1 MVRDLPI
8 TKMVWRA
15 LAINERRKLFFVWI
29 LVLIGMMLEL
39 LSLGL
44 IIPFMGLLTQ
54 DDYAEKFP
62 SLYERLGEPT
72 QQEILVTGVL
82 FILAVYLVKAIFT
95 YYSNWVQR
103 AFLNRAKARLSNEIF
118 QRYLCQPYSFHLDHN
133 SSTLITNA
141 ENGRTIVSGGLE
153 PLLVLLTDGL
163 IATGMF
169 VLLLIVEPIGTLCV
183 LVLFAAASVL
193 FQFST
198 RKRIHEWGIAK
209 KIESRLVL
217 KHLQQG
223 LGGAKEVKI
232 MGREQ
237 LFLEEHKK
245 SVSASM
251 EVDRRF
257 MMLQVIPRL
266 WLELLAIVGLVVL
279 VLAMI
284 GSGDSVSQILP
295 VLGLFAATSFRIIPS
310 INRILAS
317 IQTLGYSKPIIRSVF
332 DDLQL
337 LVPVTPKTGTEIQ
350 FSTSVCFENVSF
362 KYSNALGN
370 ANENLSFCIGKGEAV
385 GIIGHSGAGKST
397 LVDILLGLLQPT
409 AGAVLV
415 DGVDIQ
421 NNLRSWQNHIGY
433 VPQTIY
439 LVDDTLARNVAF
451 GLPGEMVDHDAIARS
466 IKAAQLDEF
475 VSSLPDGLDT
485 IVGERGVRLSGGQR
499 QRIGIARALYNDPE
513 ILVLDEAT
521 SSLDTE
527 TEQGVMD
534 AVKELLGTK
543 TIVIIAHRTTTVS
556 YCTKVYKMD
565 KAKIVGSG
573 LPSEMTLL
581 PES

>member
-54 DDYAEKFP
+54 DDYAETFP
-62 SLYERLGEPT
+62 SLYVRFGEPS
-72 QQEILVTGVL
+72 QQEILVAGVL
-82 FILAVYLVKAIFT
+82 IILLVYLVKAVFT

-103 AFLNRAKARLSNEIF
+103 AFLNKAKARLSNEIYT
-118 QRYLCQPYSFHLDHN
+118 RYLNQQYSFHLDQN
-133 SSTLITNA
+133 SAKLISNS
-141 ENGRTIVSGGLE
+141 ENGRTVISGGLE
-153 PLLVLLTDGL
+153 PMLVLLTDGL
-163 IATGMF
+163 IALGMF
-169 VLLLIVEPIGTLCV
+169 ALLLIVEPLGTICV
-183 LVLFAAASVL
+183 LLLFSVAGGL

-198 RKRIHEWGIAK
+198 RRRIHVWGIEK
-209 KIESRLVL
+209 KVEIRQVL

-223 LGGAKEVKI
+223 LGGVKEVKI
-232 MGREQ
+232 LGREP
-237 LFLEEHKK
+237 LFIKEHMESINK
-245 SVSASM
+245 SM
-251 EVDRRF
+251 EVERRF
-257 MMLQVIPRL
+257 MMLQILPRL
-266 WLELLAIVGLVVL
+266 TLELLAIVGLVVL

-310 INRILAS
+310 INRIMAS
-317 IQTLGYSKPIIRSVF
+317 VQTLGYSKPIIQSVF

-337 LVPVTPKTGTEIQ
+337 SVPETPKVGTEIK
-350 FSTSVCFENVSF
+350 FSTSICFNNVSF
-362 KYSNALGN
+362 RYSSAAGN
-370 ANENLSFCIGKGEAV
+370 ANDDLSFCIGKGEAV

-409 AGAVLV
+409 AGEVLV
-415 DGVDIQ
+415 DGIDIQ
-421 NNLRSWQNHIGY
+421 NNLRSWQDHIGY

-451 GLPGEMVDHDAIARS
+451 GLPDDLVDHEAVARS

-475 VSSLPDGLDT
+475 VSSLPDGLNT

-565 KAKIVGSG
+565 KAQIVGSG

-581 PES
+581 PE

>member
-1 MVRDLPI
+1 
-8 TKMVWRA
+8 MVWRA

-169 VLLLIVEPIGTLCV
+169 VLLLLVEPIGTLCV

-415 DGVDIQ
+415 DGLDIQ

-451 GLPGEMVDHDAIARS
+451 GLPDEMVNHDAIARS

-475 VSSLPDGLDT
+475 VSSLPDGLNT

-499 QRIGIARALYNDPE
+499 QRIGIARALYNDPD

-565 KAKIVGSG
+565 KAQIVGSG

-581 PES
+581 PE

>member
-1 MVRDLPI
+1 MVRDLPVA
-8 TKMVWRA
+8 KMVWRT
-15 LAINERRKLFFVWI
+15 LVPIERRKLTFVWV
-29 LVLIGMMLEL
+29 LVLIGMVLEL

-54 DDYAEKFP
+54 DDYATKFP
-62 SLYERLGEPT
+62 SLYSQLGEPS
-72 QQEILVTGVL
+72 QQKILVAGVL
-82 FILAVYLVKAIFT
+82 FILLVYLIKAVFT

-103 AFLNRAKARLSNEIF
+103 AFLNKVTARLSNELF
-118 QRYLCQPYSFHLDHN
+118 QRYLRQSYSFHLDHN

-141 ENGRTIVSGGLE
+141 ENGRTVVSGGLE

-163 IATGMF
+163 IASGMF
-169 VLLLIVEPIGTLCV
+169 VLLLLVEPIGTLCV
-183 LVLFAAASVL
+183 LALFAIASVL

-198 RKRIHEWGIAK
+198 RKRIHIWGIAK

-245 SVSASM
+245 SVNASM

-257 MMLQVIPRL
+257 MMLQIIPRL
-266 WLELLAIVGLVVL
+266 SLELLAIVGLVVL
-279 VLAMI
+279 VIAMI
-284 GSGDSVSQILP
+284 SSGDSVSQLLP
-295 VLGLFAATSFRIIPS
+295 VIGLFAATSFRIIPS
-310 INRILAS
+310 ISRILAS
-317 IQTLGYSKPIIRSVF
+317 VQTIGYSKPIIHSVF
-332 DDLQL
+332 NDLRL
-337 LVPVTPKTGTEIQ
+337 SVPETPKIGTEIK
-350 FSTSVCFENVSF
+350 FNTSVCFNNVSF
-362 KYSNALGN
+362 KYSNAADN
-370 ANENLSFCIGKGEAV
+370 AIGGLSFCIGKGEAV

-409 AGAVLV
+409 VGEVLV
-415 DGVDIQ
+415 DGLDIQ
-421 NNLRSWQNHIGY
+421 NNLRSWQDHIGY

-451 GLPGEMVDHDAIARS
+451 GLPDDMVDHDAVARS
-466 IKAAQLDEF
+466 IMAAQLDEF
-475 VSSLPDGLDT
+475 VASLPDGINT

-565 KAKIVGSG
+565 KAQIVGSG

-581 PES
+581 PE

>member
-1 MVRDLPI
+1 M
-8 TKMVWRA
+8 
-15 LAINERRKLFFVWI
+15 
-29 LVLIGMMLEL
+29 
-39 LSLGL
+39 
-44 IIPFMGLLTQ
+44 
-54 DDYAEKFP
+54 
-62 SLYERLGEPT
+62 
-72 QQEILVTGVL
+72 
-82 FILAVYLVKAIFT
+82 FI
-95 YYSNWVQR
+95 
-103 AFLNRAKARLSNEIF
+103 
-118 QRYLCQPYSFHLDHN
+118 
-133 SSTLITNA
+133 
-141 ENGRTIVSGGLE
+141 
-153 PLLVLLTDGL
+153 
-163 IATGMF
+163 
-169 VLLLIVEPIGTLCV
+169 LLLIVEPLGTLCV
-183 LVLFAAASVL
+183 LVLFAVASVL

-198 RKRIHEWGIAK
+198 RKRIHAWGIAK
-209 KIESRLVL
+209 KVESRLVL

-223 LGGAKEVKI
+223 LGGVKEVKI

-237 LFLEEHKK
+237 LFLEEHKR
-245 SVSASM
+245 SVNASM

-266 WLELLAIVGLVVL
+266 WLELLALVGLVVL

-284 GSGDSVSQILP
+284 SSGDSVSEVLP

-317 IQTLGYSKPIIRSVF
+317 VQTLGYSKPIIRSVY

-337 LVPVTPKTGTEIQ
+337 SFPEIPELGTEIR
-350 FSTSVCFENVSF
+350 FSKAVCFENVNF
-362 KYSNALGN
+362 KYSNAVGN

-409 AGAVLV
+409 SGSVLV
-415 DGVDIQ
+415 DGIDIQ
-421 NNLRSWQNHIGY
+421 NNLRSWQDHIGY

-439 LVDDTLARNVAF
+439 LIDDTVSRNVAF
-451 GLPGEMVDHDAIARS
+451 GLPDDMIDHDAVARS
-466 IKAAQLDEF
+466 IKAAQLDDF
-475 VSSLPDGLDT
+475 VSSLSDGLNT

-499 QRIGIARALYNDPE
+499 QRIGIARALYNDPD

-534 AVKELLGTK
+534 AVKELLGAK

-565 KAKIVGSG
+565 NAQIVGSG

-581 PES
+581 PE

>member
-1 MVRDLPI
+1 MVKDLPI
-8 TKMVWRA
+8 VKMVW
-15 LAINERRKLFFVWI
+15 LVLTKKEHRKLFLVWLLA
-29 LVLIGMMLEL
+29 LVGMGFEL
-39 LSLGL
+39 FSLGL
-44 IIPFMGLLTQ
+44 IIPLMGLLTR
-54 DDYAEKFP
+54 DDYEDSFP
-62 SLYERLGEPT
+62 LLYDWLGGPS
-72 QQEILVTGVL
+72 QQKILVVGLL
-82 FILAVYLVKAIFT
+82 FILAVYLLKAVFT
-95 YYSNWVQR
+95 YYSNWIQR
-103 AFLNRAKARLSNEIF
+103 AFLNASKARLSNDIF
-118 QRYLCQPYSFHLDHN
+118 QKYLRQPYSFHLDHN

-141 ENGRTIVSGGLE
+141 ENGRTVISGGLE

-163 IATGMF
+163 IASGMF
-169 VLLLIVEPIGTLCV
+169 ALLLVVEPIGTACV
-183 LVLFAAASVL
+183 LALFASASAI

-237 LFLEEHKK
+237 LFLEEHKR
-245 SVSASM
+245 SVYASM
-251 EVDRRF
+251 EVDRKF
-257 MMLQVIPRL
+257 VMLQSLPRL
-266 WLELLAIVGLVVL
+266 WLESLAITSLVVL
-279 VLAMI
+279 VAAMI
-284 GSGDSVSQILP
+284 GSGDSVSQVLP

-310 INRILAS
+310 INRIMAS
-317 IQTLGYSKPIIRSVF
+317 VQTLGYSKPIIRAVF

-337 LVPVTPKTGTEIQ
+337 SVPETPKIGTEIK
-350 FSTSVCFENVSF
+350 FNTSVCFNNVSF
-362 KYSNALGN
+362 KYSNGAGN
-370 ANENLSFCIGKGEAV
+370 ANDDLSFCIGKGEAV

-409 AGAVLV
+409 AGEVLV
-415 DGVDIQ
+415 DGIDIQ
-421 NNLRSWQNHIGY
+421 NNLRSWQDHIGY

-451 GLPGEMVDHDAIARS
+451 GLPDDMVDHDAVARS
-466 IKAAQLDEF
+466 VKAAQLDEF
-475 VSSLPDGLDT
+475 VASLPDGIKT

-565 KAKIVGSG
+565 KAQIVGSG

-581 PES
+581 PE

>member
-62 SLYERLGEPT
+62 SLYEQLGEPT

-169 VLLLIVEPIGTLCV
+169 VLLLLVEPIGTLCV

-237 LFLEEHKK
+237 LFFEEHKK

>member
-1 MVRDLPI
+1 M
-8 TKMVWRA
+8 
-15 LAINERRKLFFVWI
+15 
-29 LVLIGMMLEL
+29 
-39 LSLGL
+39 
-44 IIPFMGLLTQ
+44 
-54 DDYAEKFP
+54 
-62 SLYERLGEPT
+62 
-72 QQEILVTGVL
+72 
-82 FILAVYLVKAIFT
+82 
-95 YYSNWVQR
+95 
-103 AFLNRAKARLSNEIF
+103 
-118 QRYLCQPYSFHLDHN
+118 
-133 SSTLITNA
+133 
-141 ENGRTIVSGGLE
+141 
-153 PLLVLLTDGL
+153 
-163 IATGMF
+163 
-169 VLLLIVEPIGTLCV
+169 
-183 LVLFAAASVL
+183 LFAIASAL

-198 RKRIHEWGIAK
+198 RKRIHKWGIAK
-209 KIESRLVL
+209 KIELRLVL

-223 LGGAKEVKI
+223 LGGVKEVKI

-237 LFLEEHKK
+237 LFIEEHKR
-245 SVSASM
+245 SVDASM
-251 EVDRRF
+251 EVERRF

-279 VLAMI
+279 VMAMI
-284 GSGDSVSQILP
+284 SSGDSVSEVLP

-317 IQTLGYSKPIIRSVF
+317 VQTLGYSKPIIQSVY

-337 LVPVTPKTGTEIQ
+337 SFLETPELGTKICFSKT
-350 FSTSVCFENVSF
+350 VCFQNVNF
-362 KYSNALGN
+362 KYSNAIGN
-370 ANENLSFCIGKGEAV
+370 ANENLSFCIGKGEAI

-409 AGAVLV
+409 SGSVLV
-415 DGVDIQ
+415 DGIDIQ
-421 NNLRSWQNHIGY
+421 NNLRSWQDHIGY

-439 LVDDTLARNVAF
+439 LVDDTVSRNIAF
-451 GLPGEMVDHDAIARS
+451 GLPGDMIDHDAVARS

-475 VSSLPDGLDT
+475 VSSLSDGLNT

-499 QRIGIARALYNDPE
+499 QRIGIARALYNDPD

-534 AVKELLGTK
+534 AVKQLLGTK

-565 KAKIVGSG
+565 NAQIVGSG

-581 PES
+581 PE

>member
-1 MVRDLPI
+1 MVKDLPI
-8 TKMVWRA
+8 VKMVW
-15 LAINERRKLFFVWI
+15 LVLSKKEHRKLFLVWLLA
-29 LVLIGMMLEL
+29 LVGMGFEL
-39 LSLGL
+39 FSLGL
-44 IIPFMGLLTQ
+44 IIPLMGLLTR
-54 DDYAEKFP
+54 DDYGDSFP
-62 SLYERLGEPT
+62 LLYDWLGGPS
-72 QQEILVTGVL
+72 QQKILVVGLL
-82 FILAVYLVKAIFT
+82 FILAVYLLKAVFT
-95 YYSNWVQR
+95 YYSNWIQR
-103 AFLNRAKARLSNEIF
+103 AFLNASKARLSNDIF
-118 QRYLCQPYSFHLDHN
+118 QKYLRQPYSFHLDHN

-141 ENGRTIVSGGLE
+141 ENGRTVISGGLE

-163 IATGMF
+163 IASGMF
-169 VLLLIVEPIGTLCV
+169 ALLLVVEPIGTACV
-183 LVLFAAASVL
+183 LALFASASAI

-237 LFLEEHKK
+237 LFLEEHKR
-245 SVSASM
+245 SVYASM
-251 EVDRRF
+251 EVDRKF
-257 MMLQVIPRL
+257 VMLQSLPRL
-266 WLELLAIVGLVVL
+266 WLESLAITSLVVL
-279 VLAMI
+279 VAAMI
-284 GSGDSVSQILP
+284 GSGDSVSQVLP

-310 INRILAS
+310 INRIMAS
-317 IQTLGYSKPIIRSVF
+317 VQTLGYSKPIIRAVF

-337 LVPVTPKTGTEIQ
+337 SVPETPKVGTEIK
-350 FSTSVCFENVSF
+350 FNTSVCFNNVSF
-362 KYSNALGN
+362 KYSNAAGN
-370 ANENLSFCIGKGEAV
+370 ANDNLSFCIGKGEAV

-409 AGAVLV
+409 AGEVLV

-421 NNLRSWQNHIGY
+421 HNLRSWQDHIGY

-451 GLPGEMVDHDAIARS
+451 GLPDDLVDHDAVARS

-475 VSSLPDGLDT
+475 VASLPDGINT

-499 QRIGIARALYNDPE
+499 QRMGMARALYNDPE

-534 AVKELLGTK
+534 AVKELLGIK

-565 KAKIVGSG
+565 KAQIVGSG

-581 PES
+581 PQ

>member
-1 MVRDLPI
+1 MVKKLPI

-15 LAINERRKLFFVWI
+15 LAAIERRKLFFVWFLA
-29 LVLIGMMLEL
+29 LVGMILEL

-44 IIPFMGLLTQ
+44 IIPLMGLLTQ
-54 DDYAEKFP
+54 DDYVDRYPELF
-62 SLYERLGEPT
+62 RMMGEPS
-72 QQEILVTGVL
+72 QQKILVVGVL
-82 FILAVYLVKAIFT
+82 FILFVYLVKAIFT

-103 AFLNRAKARLSNEIF
+103 AFLNRAKARLSNELF
-118 QRYLCQPYSFHLDHN
+118 QRYLRQPYSFHLDNN

-141 ENGRTIVSGGLE
+141 ENGRTIISGGLE

-163 IATGMF
+163 IAAGLF
-169 VLLLIVEPIGTLCV
+169 ILLLIVEPLGTLCV
-183 LVLFAAASVL
+183 LVLFAIASAL

-198 RKRIHEWGIAK
+198 RKRIHKWGIAK
-209 KIESRLVL
+209 KVESRLVL

-223 LGGAKEVKI
+223 LGGVKEVKI

-237 LFLEEHKK
+237 LFLAEHKR
-245 SVSASM
+245 SVDASM

-257 MMLQVIPRL
+257 MMLQVSPRL
-266 WLELLAIVGLVVL
+266 WLELLALVGLVVL

-284 GSGDSVSQILP
+284 SSGDSVSEVLP

-317 IQTLGYSKPIIRSVF
+317 VQTLGYSKPIIRSVY

-337 LVPVTPKTGTEIQ
+337 SFPEIPELGTEIR
-350 FSTSVCFENVSF
+350 FSKAVCFENVNF
-362 KYSNALGN
+362 KYSNAVGN

-409 AGAVLV
+409 SGSVLV
-415 DGVDIQ
+415 DGIDIQ
-421 NNLRSWQNHIGY
+421 NNLRSWQDHIGY

-439 LVDDTLARNVAF
+439 LVDDTVSRNVAF
-451 GLPGEMVDHDAIARS
+451 GLPDDMIDHDAVARS
-466 IKAAQLDEF
+466 ITAAQLDEF
-475 VSSLPDGLDT
+475 VLSLPDGLNT

-499 QRIGIARALYNDPE
+499 QRIGIARALYNDPD

-534 AVKELLGTK
+534 AVKQLLGTK

-565 KAKIVGSG
+565 NAQIVGSG

-581 PES
+581 PE

>member
-362 KYSNALGN
+362 KYSNAVGN

-415 DGVDIQ
+415 DGLDIQ
-421 NNLRSWQNHIGY
+421 NNLRSWQDHIGY

-451 GLPGEMVDHDAIARS
+451 GLPDELVDHDAIARS

-475 VSSLPDGLDT
+475 VSTLPDGLDT

-565 KAKIVGSG
+565 KAQIVGSG

-581 PES
+581 PE

>member
-62 SLYERLGEPT
+62 SLYEQLGEPT

-169 VLLLIVEPIGTLCV
+169 VLLLLVEPIGTLCV

-362 KYSNALGN
+362 KYSNAVGN

-421 NNLRSWQNHIGY
+421 NNLRSWQDHIGY

-543 TIVIIAHRTTTVS
+543 TIVIIAHRTTTGS

-565 KAKIVGSG
+565 KAQIVGSG

-581 PES
+581 PE

>member
-62 SLYERLGEPT
+62 SLYEQLGEPT

-169 VLLLIVEPIGTLCV
+169 VLLLLVEPIGTLCV

-337 LVPVTPKTGTEIQ
+337 LVPITPKTGTEIQ

-362 KYSNALGN
+362 KYSNAVGN

-421 NNLRSWQNHIGY
+421 NNLRSWQDHIGY

-451 GLPGEMVDHDAIARS
+451 GLPDEMVNHDAIARS

-475 VSSLPDGLDT
+475 VSSLPDGLNT

-499 QRIGIARALYNDPE
+499 QRIGIARALYNDPD

-565 KAKIVGSG
+565 KAQIVGSG

-581 PES
+581 PE

>member
-1 MVRDLPI
+1 MVKKLSI

-15 LAINERRKLFFVWI
+15 LAAIERRKLFFVWF
-29 LVLIGMMLEL
+29 LAVVGMILEL
-39 LSLGL
+39 FSLGL
-44 IIPFMGLLTQ
+44 IIPLMGLLTQ
-54 DDYAEKFP
+54 DDYVEKYPDLF
-62 SLYERLGEPT
+62 RMMGEPS
-72 QQEILVTGVL
+72 QQKILVVGVL
-82 FILAVYLVKAIFT
+82 FILFVYLVKAIFT

-103 AFLNRAKARLSNEIF
+103 AFLNRAKARLSNELF
-118 QRYLCQPYSFHLDHN
+118 QRYLRQPYSFHLDNN

-141 ENGRTIVSGGLE
+141 ENGRTIISGGLE

-163 IATGMF
+163 IAAGMF
-169 VLLLIVEPIGTLCV
+169 ILLLIVEPLGTLCV
-183 LVLFAAASVL
+183 LVLFAIASAL

-198 RKRIHEWGIAK
+198 RKRIHKWGIAK
-209 KIESRLVL
+209 KVESRLVL

-223 LGGAKEVKI
+223 LGGVKEVKI

-237 LFLEEHKK
+237 LFLAEHKR
-245 SVSASM
+245 SVDASM

-266 WLELLAIVGLVVL
+266 WLELLALVGLVVL

-284 GSGDSVSQILP
+284 SSGDSVSEVLP

-317 IQTLGYSKPIIRSVF
+317 VQTLGYSKPIIRSVY

-337 LVPVTPKTGTEIQ
+337 SFPEIPELGTEIR
-350 FSTSVCFENVSF
+350 FSKAVCFENVNF
-362 KYSNALGN
+362 KYSNAVGN
-370 ANENLSFCIGKGEAV
+370 ANENLSFCIGKGEAI

-409 AGAVLV
+409 SGSVLV
-415 DGVDIQ
+415 DGIDIQ
-421 NNLRSWQNHIGY
+421 NNLRSWQDHIGY

-439 LVDDTLARNVAF
+439 LVDDTVSRNVAF
-451 GLPGEMVDHDAIARS
+451 GLPDDMIDHDAVARS
-466 IKAAQLDEF
+466 ITAAQLDEF
-475 VSSLPDGLDT
+475 VWSLPDGLNT

-499 QRIGIARALYNDPE
+499 QRIGIARALYNDPD

-534 AVKELLGTK
+534 AVKQLLGTK

-565 KAKIVGSG
+565 NAQIVGSG

-581 PES
+581 PE

>member
-1 MVRDLPI
+1 
-8 TKMVWRA
+8 
-15 LAINERRKLFFVWI
+15 
-29 LVLIGMMLEL
+29 
-39 LSLGL
+39 
-44 IIPFMGLLTQ
+44 
-54 DDYAEKFP
+54 
-62 SLYERLGEPT
+62 
-72 QQEILVTGVL
+72 
-82 FILAVYLVKAIFT
+82 
-95 YYSNWVQR
+95 
-103 AFLNRAKARLSNEIF
+103 
-118 QRYLCQPYSFHLDHN
+118 LCQPYSFHLDHN

-169 VLLLIVEPIGTLCV
+169 VLLLLVEPIGTLCV

-415 DGVDIQ
+415 DGLDIQ

-565 KAKIVGSG
+565 KAQIVGSG

-581 PES
+581 PE

>member
-1 MVRDLPI
+1 MVKKLPI

-15 LAINERRKLFFVWI
+15 LAAIEHRKLFFVWF
-29 LVLIGMMLEL
+29 LVLVGMILEL

-44 IIPFMGLLTQ
+44 IIPLMGLLTQ
-54 DDYAEKFP
+54 DDYVDKYPDLF
-62 SLYERLGEPT
+62 RMMGEPS
-72 QQEILVTGVL
+72 QQKILVIGVL
-82 FILAVYLVKAIFT
+82 FILLMYLVKAIFT

-103 AFLNRAKARLSNEIF
+103 AFLNRAKARLSNELF
-118 QRYLCQPYSFHLDHN
+118 QRYLRQPYSFHLDNN

-141 ENGRTIVSGGLE
+141 ENGRTIISGGLE

-163 IATGMF
+163 IAAGMF
-169 VLLLIVEPIGTLCV
+169 ILLLIVEPLGTLCV
-183 LVLFAAASVL
+183 LVLFAVASVL

-198 RKRIHEWGIAK
+198 RKRIHAWGIAK
-209 KIESRLVL
+209 KVESRLVL

-223 LGGAKEVKI
+223 LGGVKEVKI

-237 LFLEEHKK
+237 LFLEEHKR
-245 SVSASM
+245 SVDASM

-284 GSGDSVSQILP
+284 SSGDSVSEVLP

-317 IQTLGYSKPIIRSVF
+317 VQTLGYSKPIIRSVY

-337 LVPVTPKTGTEIQ
+337 LLPEIPRKGTEIR
-350 FSTSVCFENVSF
+350 FSKAVCFENVNF
-362 KYSNALGN
+362 KYSNAVGN
-370 ANENLSFCIGKGEAV
+370 ANENLSFCFGKGEAI

-409 AGAVLV
+409 SGSVLV
-415 DGVDIQ
+415 DGIDIQ
-421 NNLRSWQNHIGY
+421 NNLRSWQDHIGY

-439 LVDDTLARNVAF
+439 LVDDTVSRNVAF
-451 GLPGEMVDHDAIARS
+451 GLPDDMIDHDAVARS
-466 IKAAQLDEF
+466 ITAAQLDEF
-475 VSSLPDGLDT
+475 VLSLPDGLNT

-499 QRIGIARALYNDPE
+499 QRIGIARALYNDPD

-534 AVKELLGTK
+534 AVKQLLGTK

-565 KAKIVGSG
+565 NAQIVGSG

-581 PES
+581 PE

>member
-1 MVRDLPI
+1 MVKKLPI

-15 LAINERRKLFFVWI
+15 LAAIERRKLFFVWFLA
-29 LVLIGMMLEL
+29 LVGMILEL

-44 IIPFMGLLTQ
+44 IIPLMGLLTQ
-54 DDYAEKFP
+54 DDYVDRYPELF
-62 SLYERLGEPT
+62 RMMGEPS
-72 QQEILVTGVL
+72 QQKILVVGVL
-82 FILAVYLVKAIFT
+82 FILFVYLVKAIFT

-103 AFLNRAKARLSNEIF
+103 AFLNKAKARLSSELF
-118 QRYLCQPYSFHLDHN
+118 QRYLRQPYSFHLDNN

-141 ENGRTIVSGGLE
+141 ENGRTIISGGLE
-153 PLLVLLTDGL
+153 PLLILLTDGL
-163 IATGMF
+163 IASGMF
-169 VLLLIVEPIGTLCV
+169 ILLLIVEPLGTLCV
-183 LVLFAAASVL
+183 LVLFAVASVL

-198 RKRIHEWGIAK
+198 RKRIHAWGIAK
-209 KIESRLVL
+209 KVESRLVL

-223 LGGAKEVKI
+223 LGGVKEVKI

-237 LFLEEHKK
+237 LFLAEHKR
-245 SVSASM
+245 SVDASM

-266 WLELLAIVGLVVL
+266 WLELLALVGLVVL

-284 GSGDSVSQILP
+284 SSGDSVSEVLP

-317 IQTLGYSKPIIRSVF
+317 VQTLGYSKPIIRSVY

-337 LVPVTPKTGTEIQ
+337 SFPEIPELGTEIR
-350 FSTSVCFENVSF
+350 FSKAVCFENVNF
-362 KYSNALGN
+362 KYSNAVGN

-409 AGAVLV
+409 SGSVLV
-415 DGVDIQ
+415 DGIDIQ
-421 NNLRSWQNHIGY
+421 NNLRSWQDHIGY

-439 LVDDTLARNVAF
+439 LVDDTVSRNVAF
-451 GLPGEMVDHDAIARS
+451 GLPDDMIDHDAVARS
-466 IKAAQLDEF
+466 ITAAQLDEF
-475 VSSLPDGLDT
+475 VLSLPDGLNT

-499 QRIGIARALYNDPE
+499 QRIGIARALYNDPD

-534 AVKELLGTK
+534 AVKQLLGTK

-565 KAKIVGSG
+565 NAQIVGSG

-581 PES
+581 PE

>member
-8 TKMVWRA
+8 TKMVWQA

-54 DDYAEKFP
+54 GDYAEKFP

-169 VLLLIVEPIGTLCV
+169 VLLLLVEPIGTLCV
-183 LVLFAAASVL
+183 LVLFAAASVF

-232 MGREQ
+232 MGREH
-237 LFLEEHKK
+237 LFLEEHKM

-295 VLGLFAATSFRIIPS
+295 VLGLFAVTSFRIIPS

-337 LVPVTPKTGTEIQ
+337 LVPITPKTGTEIQ

-362 KYSNALGN
+362 KYSNAVGN

-415 DGVDIQ
+415 DGLDIQ
-421 NNLRSWQNHIGY
+421 NNLRSWQDHIGY

-565 KAKIVGSG
+565 KAQIVGSG

-581 PES
+581 PE

>member
-1 MVRDLPI
+1 MVKKLPI

-15 LAINERRKLFFVWI
+15 LAATERRKLFFVWFLA
-29 LVLIGMMLEL
+29 LVGMILEL

-44 IIPFMGLLTQ
+44 IIPLMGLLTQ
-54 DDYAEKFP
+54 DDYVDRYPDLF
-62 SLYERLGEPT
+62 RMMGEPS
-72 QQEILVTGVL
+72 QQKILVVGVL
-82 FILAVYLVKAIFT
+82 FILFVYLVKATFA

-103 AFLNRAKARLSNEIF
+103 AFLNKAKARLSSELF
-118 QRYLCQPYSFHLDHN
+118 QRYLRQPYSFHLDHN

-141 ENGRTIVSGGLE
+141 ENGRTIISGGLE
-153 PLLVLLTDGL
+153 PLLILLTDGL

-169 VLLLIVEPIGTLCV
+169 ILLLIVEPLGTLCV
-183 LVLFAAASVL
+183 LVLFAVASVL

-198 RKRIHEWGIAK
+198 RKRIHAWGIAK
-209 KIESRLVL
+209 KVESRLVL

-223 LGGAKEVKI
+223 LGGVKEVKI

-237 LFLEEHKK
+237 QFLEEHKR
-245 SVSASM
+245 SVNASM

-257 MMLQVIPRL
+257 MMLQIIPRL

-279 VLAMI
+279 VMAMI
-284 GSGDSVSQILP
+284 SSGDSVSEVLP
-295 VLGLFAATSFRIIPS
+295 VLGLFAATSFRIIPT

-317 IQTLGYSKPIIRSVF
+317 VQTLGYSKPIIRSVYE
-332 DDLQL
+332 DLQL
-337 LVPVTPKTGTEIQ
+337 SLPEVPRMGTEIRFLQ
-350 FSTSVCFENVSF
+350 AVCFENVNF
-362 KYSNALGN
+362 KYSNAAGN
-370 ANENLSFCIGKGEAV
+370 ANENLSFCISKGEAI

-409 AGAVLV
+409 SGSVLV
-415 DGVDIQ
+415 DGIDIQ
-421 NNLRSWQNHIGY
+421 NNLRSWQDHIGY

-439 LVDDTLARNVAF
+439 LVDDTVSRNIAF
-451 GLPGEMVDHDAIARS
+451 GLPDDMIDHDAVARS
-466 IKAAQLDEF
+466 IKAAQLDDF
-475 VSSLPDGLDT
+475 VSSLPDALNT

-534 AVKELLGTK
+534 AVKQLLGTK

-565 KAKIVGSG
+565 NAQIVGSG

-581 PES
+581 PE

>member
-1 MVRDLPI
+1 MVKKLSI

-15 LAINERRKLFFVWI
+15 LAAIERRKLFFVWFLA
-29 LVLIGMMLEL
+29 LVGMILEL
-39 LSLGL
+39 FSLGL
-44 IIPFMGLLTQ
+44 IIPLMGLLTQ
-54 DDYAEKFP
+54 DDYVEKYPDLF
-62 SLYERLGEPT
+62 RMMGEPS
-72 QQEILVTGVL
+72 QQKILVVGVL
-82 FILAVYLVKAIFT
+82 FILFVYLVKAIFT

-103 AFLNRAKARLSNEIF
+103 AFLNRAKARLSNELF
-118 QRYLCQPYSFHLDHN
+118 QRYLRQPYSFHLDNN

-141 ENGRTIVSGGLE
+141 ENGRTIISGGLE

-163 IATGMF
+163 IAAGMF
-169 VLLLIVEPIGTLCV
+169 ILLLIVEPLGTLCV
-183 LVLFAAASVL
+183 LVLFAIASAL

-198 RKRIHEWGIAK
+198 RKRIHKWGIAK
-209 KIESRLVL
+209 KVESRLVL

-223 LGGAKEVKI
+223 LGGVKEVKI

-237 LFLEEHKK
+237 LFLAEHKR
-245 SVSASM
+245 SVNASM

-266 WLELLAIVGLVVL
+266 WLELLALVGLVVL

-284 GSGDSVSQILP
+284 SSGDSVSEVLP

-317 IQTLGYSKPIIRSVF
+317 VQTLGYSKPIIRSVY

-337 LVPVTPKTGTEIQ
+337 SFPEIPELGTEIR
-350 FSTSVCFENVSF
+350 FSKAVCFENVNF
-362 KYSNALGN
+362 KYSNAVGN

-409 AGAVLV
+409 SGSVLV
-415 DGVDIQ
+415 DGIDIQ
-421 NNLRSWQNHIGY
+421 NNLRSWQDHIGY

-439 LVDDTLARNVAF
+439 LVDDTVSRNVAF
-451 GLPGEMVDHDAIARS
+451 GLPDDMIDHDAVARS
-466 IKAAQLDEF
+466 ITAAQLDEF
-475 VSSLPDGLDT
+475 VLSLPDGLNT

-499 QRIGIARALYNDPE
+499 QRIGIARALYNDPD

-534 AVKELLGTK
+534 AVKQLLGTK

-565 KAKIVGSG
+565 NAQIVGSG

-581 PES
+581 PE

>member
-1 MVRDLPI
+1 MVKKLPI

-15 LAINERRKLFFVWI
+15 LAATERRKLFFVWFLA
-29 LVLIGMMLEL
+29 LVGMILEL

-44 IIPFMGLLTQ
+44 IIPLMGLLTQ
-54 DDYAEKFP
+54 DDYVDRYPDLF
-62 SLYERLGEPT
+62 RMMGEPS
-72 QQEILVTGVL
+72 QQKILVVGVL
-82 FILAVYLVKAIFT
+82 FILFVYLVKATFA

-103 AFLNRAKARLSNEIF
+103 AFLNKAKARLSSELF
-118 QRYLCQPYSFHLDHN
+118 QRYLRQPYSFHLDHN

-141 ENGRTIVSGGLE
+141 ENGRTIISGGLE
-153 PLLVLLTDGL
+153 PLLILLTDGL

-169 VLLLIVEPIGTLCV
+169 ILLLIVEPLGTLCV
-183 LVLFAAASVL
+183 LVLFAVASVL

-198 RKRIHEWGIAK
+198 RKRIHAWGIAK
-209 KIESRLVL
+209 KVESRLVL

-223 LGGAKEVKI
+223 LGGVKEVKI

-237 LFLEEHKK
+237 QFLEEHKR
-245 SVSASM
+245 SVNASM

-257 MMLQVIPRL
+257 MMLQIIPRL

-279 VLAMI
+279 VMAMI
-284 GSGDSVSQILP
+284 SSGDSVSEVLP
-295 VLGLFAATSFRIIPS
+295 VLGLFAATSFRIIPT

-317 IQTLGYSKPIIRSVF
+317 VQTLGYSKPIIRSVYE
-332 DDLQL
+332 DLQL
-337 LVPVTPKTGTEIQ
+337 SLPEFPRMGTEIRFLQ
-350 FSTSVCFENVSF
+350 AVCFENVNF
-362 KYSNALGN
+362 KYSNAAGN
-370 ANENLSFCIGKGEAV
+370 ANENLSFCISKGEAI

-409 AGAVLV
+409 SGSVLV
-415 DGVDIQ
+415 DGIDIQ
-421 NNLRSWQNHIGY
+421 KNLRSWQDHIGY

-439 LVDDTLARNVAF
+439 LVDDTVSRNIAF
-451 GLPGEMVDHDAIARS
+451 GLPDDMIDHDAVARS
-466 IKAAQLDEF
+466 IKAAQLDDF
-475 VSSLPDGLDT
+475 VSSLPDALNT

-534 AVKELLGTK
+534 AVKQLLGTK

-565 KAKIVGSG
+565 NAQIVGSG

-581 PES
+581 PE

>member
-1 MVRDLPI
+1 
-8 TKMVWRA
+8 MVWRA

-103 AFLNRAKARLSNEIF
+103 AFLNRTKARLSNEIF

-362 KYSNALGN
+362 KYSNAVGN

-415 DGVDIQ
+415 DGLDIQ
-421 NNLRSWQNHIGY
+421 NNLRSWQDHIGY

-451 GLPGEMVDHDAIARS
+451 GLPDDLVDHDAVARS

-475 VSSLPDGLDT
+475 VATLPDGINT

-565 KAKIVGSG
+565 KAQIVGSG

-581 PES
+581 PE

>member
-362 KYSNALGN
+362 KYSNAVGN

-421 NNLRSWQNHIGY
+421 NNLRSWQDHIGY

-451 GLPGEMVDHDAIARS
+451 GLPDELVDHDAIARS

-475 VSSLPDGLDT
+475 VSTLPDGLDT

-521 SSLDTE
+521 SSLDTD

-565 KAKIVGSG
+565 KAQIVGSG

-581 PES
+581 PE

>member
-362 KYSNALGN
+362 KYSNAVGN

-415 DGVDIQ
+415 DGLDIQ
-421 NNLRSWQNHIGY
+421 NNLRSWQDHIGY

-475 VSSLPDGLDT
+475 VSSLPDGLNT

-499 QRIGIARALYNDPE
+499 QRIGIARALYNDPD

-581 PES
+581 PE

>member
-1 MVRDLPI
+1 
-8 TKMVWRA
+8 
-15 LAINERRKLFFVWI
+15 
-29 LVLIGMMLEL
+29 
-39 LSLGL
+39 
-44 IIPFMGLLTQ
+44 
-54 DDYAEKFP
+54 
-62 SLYERLGEPT
+62 
-72 QQEILVTGVL
+72 
-82 FILAVYLVKAIFT
+82 
-95 YYSNWVQR
+95 
-103 AFLNRAKARLSNEIF
+103 
-118 QRYLCQPYSFHLDHN
+118 
-133 SSTLITNA
+133 LITNA

-169 VLLLIVEPIGTLCV
+169 VLLLLVEPIGTLCV

-415 DGVDIQ
+415 DGLDIQ

-451 GLPGEMVDHDAIARS
+451 GLPGEMVDHGAIARS

-565 KAKIVGSG
+565 KAQIVGSG

-581 PES
+581 PE

>member
-362 KYSNALGN
+362 KYSNAVGN

-421 NNLRSWQNHIGY
+421 NNLRSWQDHIGY

-565 KAKIVGSG
+565 KAQIVGSG

-581 PES
+581 PE

>member
-103 AFLNRAKARLSNEIF
+103 AFLNRTKARLSNEIF

-362 KYSNALGN
+362 KYSNAVGN

-415 DGVDIQ
+415 DGLDIQ
-421 NNLRSWQNHIGY
+421 NNLRSWQDHIGY

-451 GLPGEMVDHDAIARS
+451 GLPDELVDHDAIARS

-475 VSSLPDGLDT
+475 VSTLPDGLDT

-565 KAKIVGSG
+565 KAQIVGSG

-581 PES
+581 PE

>member
-169 VLLLIVEPIGTLCV
+169 VLLLLVEPIGTLCV

-362 KYSNALGN
+362 KYSNAVGN

-415 DGVDIQ
+415 DGLDIQ
-421 NNLRSWQNHIGY
+421 NNLRSWQDHIGY

-451 GLPGEMVDHDAIARS
+451 GLPDDLVDHDAVARS

-475 VSSLPDGLDT
+475 VATLPDGINT

-565 KAKIVGSG
+565 KAQIVGSG

-581 PES
+581 PE

>member
-169 VLLLIVEPIGTLCV
+169 VLLLLVEPIGTLCV

-362 KYSNALGN
+362 KYSNAVGN

-409 AGAVLV
+409 AGEVLV

-421 NNLRSWQNHIGY
+421 NNLRSWQDHIGY

-451 GLPGEMVDHDAIARS
+451 GLPDDLVDHDAVARS
-466 IKAAQLDEF
+466 MKAAQLDEF
-475 VSSLPDGLDT
+475 VATLPDGINT

-565 KAKIVGSG
+565 KAQIVGSG

-581 PES
+581 PE

>member
-1 MVRDLPI
+1 MVKKLPI

-15 LAINERRKLFFVWI
+15 LAAIERRKLFFVWFLA
-29 LVLIGMMLEL
+29 LVGMILEL

-44 IIPFMGLLTQ
+44 IIPLMGLLTQ
-54 DDYAEKFP
+54 DDYVDRYPELF
-62 SLYERLGEPT
+62 RMMGEPS
-72 QQEILVTGVL
+72 QQKILVVGVL
-82 FILAVYLVKAIFT
+82 FILFVYLVKAIFT

-103 AFLNRAKARLSNEIF
+103 AFLNRAKARLSNELF
-118 QRYLCQPYSFHLDHN
+118 QRYLRQPYSFHLDNN

-141 ENGRTIVSGGLE
+141 ENGRTIISGGLE

-163 IATGMF
+163 IAAGMF
-169 VLLLIVEPIGTLCV
+169 ILLLIVEPLGTLCV
-183 LVLFAAASVL
+183 LVLFAIASAL

-198 RKRIHEWGIAK
+198 RKRIHKWGIAK
-209 KIESRLVL
+209 KVESRLVL

-223 LGGAKEVKI
+223 LGGVKEVKI

-237 LFLEEHKK
+237 LFLAEHKR
-245 SVSASM
+245 SVDASM

-279 VLAMI
+279 VMAMI
-284 GSGDSVSQILP
+284 SSGDSVSEVLP

-317 IQTLGYSKPIIRSVF
+317 VQTLGYSKPIIRSVY

-337 LVPVTPKTGTEIQ
+337 SFPEIPEMGTEIC
-350 FSTSVCFENVSF
+350 FSKTVCFENVNF
-362 KYSNALGN
+362 KYSNAVGN
-370 ANENLSFCIGKGEAV
+370 ANENLSFCIGKGEAI

-409 AGAVLV
+409 SGSVLV
-415 DGVDIQ
+415 DGIDIQ
-421 NNLRSWQNHIGY
+421 NNLRSWQDHIGY

-439 LVDDTLARNVAF
+439 LVDDTVSRNIAF
-451 GLPGEMVDHDAIARS
+451 GLPDDMIDHDAVARS

-475 VSSLPDGLDT
+475 VSSLSDGLKT

-499 QRIGIARALYNDPE
+499 QRIGIARALYNDPD

-534 AVKELLGTK
+534 AVKELLGAK

-556 YCTKVYKMD
+556 YCTKVYKMVN
-565 KAKIVGSG
+565 AQIVDSG

-581 PES
+581 PE

>member
-169 VLLLIVEPIGTLCV
+169 VLLLLVEPIGTLCV

-337 LVPVTPKTGTEIQ
+337 LVPITPKTGTEIQ

-362 KYSNALGN
+362 KYSNAVGN

-415 DGVDIQ
+415 DGADIQ

-451 GLPGEMVDHDAIARS
+451 GLPDELVDHDAIARS

-475 VSSLPDGLDT
+475 VSTLPDGLDT

-565 KAKIVGSG
+565 KAQIVGSG

-581 PES
+581 PE

>member
-169 VLLLIVEPIGTLCV
+169 VLLLLVEPIGTLCV

-362 KYSNALGN
+362 KYSNAVGN

-409 AGAVLV
+409 AGEVLV

-421 NNLRSWQNHIGY
+421 NNLRSWQDHSGD

-475 VSSLPDGLDT
+475 VSSLPEGLNT

-565 KAKIVGSG
+565 KAQIVGSG

-581 PES
+581 PE